1 MRVSKEEH
9 EGSSGKSTGYQGLL
23 GGGAKQRVLLGPFER
38 SKFTSV
44 VSRSFPGRTSQENG
58 G

>member
-23 GGGAKQRVLLGPFER
+23 GGGAKAESAIGPL
-38 SKFTSV
+38 
-44 VSRSFPGRTSQENG
+44 
-58 G
+58 